1 MRALRQKIHDLQLN
15 NIFVVLRS
23 CGVGGQR
30 EMLAALA
37 QGYTP
42 VDLSLPN
49 LRLQVEQNPQLF
61 LSGLRLPA
69 YLANL
74 HYAPS
79 LLEHLLRSG
88 VPADKLLAGCS
99 QSYYLQ
105 ALAEREE
112 AARVVFLDLPLTLDA
127 DTVEPFTPTAACLA
141 KLTQK
146 RRDIFTAIV
155 QGGTDSGGEELGAY
169 ISGVVQREIMEQ
181 TTVSDAMK
189 FYRFLCVAASMTG
202 TVVNYSRLCSGVGVT
217 APTAKQWLQFL
228 AGTGVVYLLQ
238 PLDRLGGKRMV
249 KAPKLYF
256 RDTGVAAQLLQ
267 IGDARALAQS
277 FYLKNLFD
285 NYVVNLLRE
294 GYLRQGGGQ
303 RLLFYQDSNY
313 KEISLLL
320 RVDDTLHP
328 INICKD
334 GFSVRKT
341 QKSFELLRGYA
352 EEHGAALGNGCVIGM
367 GGASRLLDGGLYY
380 VPAEY
385 I

>member
-1 MRALRQKIHDLQLN
+1 MTNLQEAIHKLQLN
-15 NIFVVLRS
+15 NNLVILRT
-23 CGVGGQR
+23 CGAGCQK
-30 EMLAALA
+30 EMLASLTKGCAI
-37 QGYTP
+37 
-42 VDLSLPN
+42 VDLALPN

-61 LSGLRLPA
+61 LSGLPLPV

-74 HYAPS
+74 HYVPS
-79 LLEHLLRSG
+79 LLEQLLGGNIPLGQVIAS
-88 VPADKLLAGCS
+88 CS

-105 ALAEREE
+105 ALAAQAGEGKV
-112 AARVVFLDLPLTLDA
+112 AFLELPLA
-127 DTVEPFTPTAACLA
+127 QAAEPQEPFMPTAACLA
-141 KLTQK
+141 KLK
-146 RRDIFTAIV
+146 
-155 QGGTDSGGEELGAY
+155 QGGQEVFAAVLQGSLGRGEELGAY

-202 TVVNYSRLCSGVGVT
+202 TVVNYSRLCSGVGIT

-238 PLDRLGGKRMV
+238 PIGSLGGKRMV

-267 IGDARALAQS
+267 IGDVRALAQS

-285 NYVVNLLRE
+285 NYVVNRLRE
-294 GYLRQGGGQ
+294 SYLQQGELPQ
-303 RLLFYQDSNY
+303 LMFYQDSNY
-313 KEISLLL
+313 KEISLIL
-320 RVDDTLHP
+320 RAREALHP

-334 GFSVRKT
+334 GFSVRKV

-352 EEHGAALGNGCVIGM
+352 AEQGAVLGSGCIIGT
-367 GGASRLLDGGLYY
+367 GGEVRLLEDNLYY
-380 VPAEY
+380 VPVEY
-385 I
+385 V